1 MRPVKLMKFVAHF
14 GLGGT
19 ERQFVNLGLALEP
32 SRFAVQF
39 GCLRH
44 WGELLEEVDAH
55 GIPVHS
61 YNICT
66 FRNPKALGAQL
77 QLARDIHR
85 NRIEIVHAYNF
96 YANVFAIPAAKLAG
110 ARVVASIRDMGAYLS
125 TTQRHLQRFVCG
137 IADRIL
143 VNANAIKD
151 WLVADGYDAG
161 KITVIPNGIDLRRFE
176 QRAAVETGLHD
187 EFRFPAS
194 APLVGVVGRVK
205 PLKGIEDF
213 LQAASIVSSAV
224 PEARFLIIGDGFV
237 AQGRNISRDDAYQ
250 HDLVRLIARLGLRD
264 RVVFTGFRTVEQV
277 LPQLSISV
285 LPSLTEGL
293 SNALL
298 ESMAAGLPVVATR
311 VGGTSEV
318 LADGENGIL
327 VEARDAGAIANAI
340 CRLLETP
347 SLAARLGSE
356 ARRSVTDR
364 YSMQRLAM
372 TTSRFYESLLAA

>member
-1 MRPVKLMKFVAHF
+1 MRPVKVMKFVAHF

-39 GCLRH
+39 GCLRL
-44 WGELLEEVDAH
+44 WGELLEEVDAR
-55 GIPVHS
+55 GIPVHG
-61 YNICT
+61 YNVCT

-77 QLARDIHR
+77 QLARDIRR
-85 NRIEIVHAYNF
+85 NRIEIVHAYNY

-125 TTQRHLQRFVCG
+125 TTQRHVQRFVCG
-137 IADRIL
+137 LADRIL

-151 WLVADGYDAG
+151 WLVSDGYPANR
-161 KITVIPNGIDLRRFE
+161 ITVIPNGIDLSRFE
-176 QRAAVETGLHD
+176 QPVTVDSLHNEFHFRAD
-187 EFRFPAS
+187 
-194 APLVGVVGRVK
+194 APLIGVVGRVK

-213 LQAASIVSSAV
+213 LRAASIVSTAV
-224 PEARFLIIGDGFV
+224 PQARFLIIGDGFV
-237 AQGRNISRDDAYQ
+237 AQGRNISRDDAYHQ
-250 HDLVRLIARLGLRD
+250 DLLQLIAQLGLRD
-264 RVVFTGFRTVEQV
+264 RVAFTGFRTVEHV
-277 LPQLSISV
+277 LPQLSVSV

-318 LADGENGIL
+318 VTDGENGML
-327 VEARDAGAIANAI
+327 VAARDPESLANSI

-347 SLAARLGSE
+347 ALATRLGQA

-372 TTSRFYESLLAA
+372 NTSRFYESLLAA